1 MSYNYTNVTEH
12 IIAPTVKSVPII
24 CFTSF
29 YFLVSLTV
37 SSNQSPK
44 LLTVIINNTMYNRC
58 NYNQFRHQ
66 IACFTNYTH
75 THTHTVVHCGVN
87 GRIGMLESLR

>member
-29 YFLVSLTV
+29 LVSLTV

-44 LLTVIINNTMYNRC
+44 LLMVITNNTMYNRC
-58 NYNQFRHQ
+58 NYNQFKHQ
-66 IACFTNYTH
+66 IACFTNY
-75 THTHTVVHCGVN
+75 THTVVHCGVN
-87 GRIGMLESLR
+87 GRIGMLEGLR